1 MWTVITMSDRI
12 QVDPSVCH
20 GQATIRGTRLTVAQ
34 VVGMLAAGDTI
45 EELLADYPQLAR
57 EDVLAAL
64 GYAAA
69 LAEEQVTP
77 LAQAS

>member
-1 MWTVITMSDRI
+1 MWTVIPMSDRI
-12 QVDPSVCH
+12 HVDPAVCH
-20 GQATIRGTRLTVAQ
+20 GQASIRGTRLTVAQ

-45 EELLADYPQLAR
+45 EDLLTEYPQLTR
-57 EDVLAAL
+57 EDILAAL
-64 GYAAA
+64 EYAAA